1 MFTTDHL
8 CMNTQPTQPKRTQTT
23 SERGAL
29 RPSPDLSSTKTMNYW
44 YDHDDFAS
52 AAQWNRR
59 DASIDNGSEQGSDR
73 ISPTVGP
80 GIDST
85 GDWRNDLSINIPQ
98 ETKDPRPCIS
108 MHATIA
114 DYRDIVY
121 CPTVNPLTATYTSTV
136 TAFTGNDTTGRP
148 ITENGQTGYY
158 TTGNETTGYRAT
170 GCLYTG
176 CLSTG
181 HSPTGYSTT
190 GYSFTAHTYGSGT
203 QSTLKE
209 PEITGF
215 FPHFSHPPFPLHA
228 LAHYFALPW
237 STM

>member
-1 MFTTDHL
+1 MCLSYVISST
-8 CMNTQPTQPKRTQTT
+8 NPTQPKRKQTT

-29 RPSPDLSSTKTMNYW
+29 RPSPDLSSTKTMNYR
-44 YDHDDFAS
+44 YEHDDFAS
-52 AAQWNRR
+52 AAQWNGRN
-59 DASIDNGSEQGSDR
+59 ALSDNGFEQGSDR
-73 ISPTVGP
+73 ISSTVGP

-85 GDWRNDLSINIPQ
+85 GDWPNDLSINIPQ

-108 MHATIA
+108 MHATVA
-114 DYRDIVY
+114 DYRNIVY
-121 CPTVNPLTATYTSTV
+121 YSPTVNPPTATYTSTV
-136 TAFTGNDTTGRP
+136 TAFTGNYTTGKP

-158 TTGNETTGYRAT
+158 TTGDETTGYRAT

-176 CLSTG
+176 CQSTG
-181 HSPTGYSTT
+181 HSPTGYSYT
-190 GYSFTAHTYGSGT
+190 GHMYGSGT

-228 LAHYFALPW
+228 LAHYCAILW